1 MESSLELI
9 TYSLHLIV
17 DIDIPLS
24 MEMRVAFFF
33 VRELAETPTASSS
46 ISSGLRQ
53 PPEPFERLVV
63 IGCQPMLHV
72 RDRHRGSL

>member
-1 MESSLELI
+1 MESSVELI
-9 TYSLHLIV
+9 AYSLHLIV
-17 DIDIPLS
+17 DTGIPLS
-24 MEMRVAFFF
+24 MEMRAAV

-63 IGCQPMLHV
+63 IGCQPMLRL